1 MSGNRIW
8 GATIGLGGVICC
20 LFLTAAQAQT
30 SDYSALT
37 DVFENFQK
45 WKENNDKGLDFQP
58 ETMDARLTGINALQA
73 ELEAIEPAAWTP
85 AQKSD
90 YLTVR
95 AQLDEQEFILRVT
108 RPWSRDPAFYVSKLL
123 VPAFTELPV
132 EGAELEALQTH
143 MRQTPAF
150 LEQAKANLTEG
161 AADYADLA
169 ISYLTES
176 DGVEQGYPARDPI
189 PAGLIGWYEDILA
202 RAKTQQPELVPD
214 IEAALT
220 SIRDFHDW
228 LVEKR
233 PEMDAPNGVGEEA
246 LNWFVQN
253 ALLMPYTAEEML
265 VLSEREL
272 DRLWAFYALER
283 HRNRGLP
290 EITLP
295 ESAAEY
301 QQRIAKT
308 DEKVRRWLME
318 EDFITIPDF
327 IPEDW
332 REMGY
337 NVPWIERATPPNF
350 WEQVQ
355 YRNPAPDHLHAVIP
369 GHRFDARVAAELENP
384 IRREANF
391 GARWQGW
398 AVYLEEG
405 PLQAGFFED
414 DPRTRELIYIF
425 GIWRAARSVGDIRHQ
440 LNEFNSEESVDYW
453 ISQTPLLD
461 RNVARK
467 YAYLRPSPGH
477 GLEYTIGNIQ
487 MFRLLADRKRQ
498 LGEDFVLEDFH
509 DDFISRGRIPMALIR
524 YEMTGYEGD
533 VETFWNRTP
542 LEDILD

>member
-1 MSGNRIW
+1 MSRNSRIGVSAW
-8 GATIGLGGVICC
+8 LATVIFSLLIGA
-20 LFLTAAQAQT
+20 ANAQST
-30 SDYSALT
+30 DYSELT
-37 DVFENFQK
+37 DVFADFQN
-45 WKENNDKGLDFQP
+45 WKENNSQSLDFRP
-58 ETMDARLTGINALQA
+58 GTVAARLDGIETLQA
-73 ELEAIEPAAWTP
+73 DLAAIDPSGWTP
-85 AQKSD
+85 SQKSD

-95 AQLDEQEFILRVT
+95 AQIDEQEFIFRVA
-108 RPWSRDPAFYVSKLL
+108 RPWTRDPAFYVAKMLT
-123 VPAFTELPV
+123 PAFTELPV
-132 EGAELEALQTH
+132 EGAALEELTAQ
-143 MRQTPAF
+143 MRMVPDLTA
-150 LEQAKANLTEG
+150 QAKSNLTEG

-176 DGVEQGYPARDPI
+176 DGVEQDYPPRDPI

-202 RAKTQQPELVPD
+202 RAKTEQPALVPD
-214 IEAALT
+214 IEAALA
-220 SIRDFHDW
+220 SIEDFHAW

-301 QQRIAKT
+301 QQRVAET
-308 DEKVRRWLME
+308 DEKVRRWLVE

-332 REMGY
+332 QEMGY

-355 YRNPAPDHLHAVIP
+355 YRNPSPDHLHAVIP
-369 GHRFDARVAAELENP
+369 GHRFDDRVASELDNP
-384 IRREANF
+384 IRREVSF

-440 LNEFNSEESVDYW
+440 LNEMNSEESVDYW

-498 LGEDFVLEDFH
+498 LGEDFVLEEFH
-509 DDFISRGRIPMALIR
+509 DDFIMRGRIPMALIR

-533 VETFWNRTP
+533 VEKFWNRTP
-542 LEDILD
+542 LEDVLD